1 MKEFV
6 ERHDARIQRFLEI
19 LPGTLAWTIIFFPL
33 WGAFFMPR
41 IVAYFTVGFL
51 VFWFY
56 RSFQAAFL
64 GLAGYIKIKQAEKI
78 NWYQQYLKDKDQN
91 SLAWEEIKHLII
103 IPNYNESVEKLSK
116 TLDCLVKQKYL
127 NKEQMMVVLAMEGR
141 AEGSRQRAKE
151 LAKKFK
157 GQFGQLITSIH
168 PDGIKGEI
176 RGKASNEAW
185 AAKLA
190 KKVLVDKKGYDMNKI
205 TITSCD
211 ADSCFHPKYF
221 SSLTYEFALNKKRYL
236 RFWQSPIVWH
246 NNFWRVPAFIRIVGT
261 MGNITHISN
270 LLEPENLY
278 LNYSTYSASL
288 KMINKAGYWHTDIIP
303 EDWHIFLQTFFDNRG
318 EVEVEPIFH
327 PTSIDAPEG
336 ANYFGSLKN
345 RYLQCRRHA
354 WGCTDIPF
362 AIKLALKHPE
372 IPVWTKFFRIYKI
385 VETHLIWSTNWFIL
399 TLGAW
404 LPALVN
410 PVFKQTALGYN
421 LPRISRII
429 LTACLVFL
437 FIIIALDFSLRP
449 KKPKDF
455 PRWKTAFEYL
465 QWILMPVATLLMSVI
480 PGLHSQT
487 QLMTGK
493 RLEYWVTE
501 KV

>member
-19 LPGTLAWTIIFFPL
+19 LPGTLAWTIILFPL

-221 SSLTYEFALNKKRYL
+221 SSLTNEFALNKKRYL

-246 NNFWRVPAFIRIVGT
+246 N
-261 MGNITHISN
+261 
-270 LLEPENLY
+270 
-278 LNYSTYSASL
+278 
-288 KMINKAGYWHTDIIP
+288 
-303 EDWHIFLQTFFDNRG
+303 FLQTFFDNWG

-465 QWILMPVATLLMSVI
+465 QWVLMPVATLLMSVI

-493 RLEYWVTE
+493 RLEYWGTA
-501 KV
+501 